1 MSPMSFSLDNIV
13 MVLAVVLLF
22 ILILRLIFGS
32 IKKIVG
38 LLINSVLGAV
48 GLLIV
53 NYFGASF
60 GISIGINLFTA
71 IIAGVFGIP
80 GVIFLIIFQLFM

>member
-1 MSPMSFSLDNIV
+1 MELNLNNIV
-13 MVLAVVLLF
+13 MLLAVILLF
-22 ILILRLIFGS
+22 ILVLRLIFGS

-60 GISIGINLFTA
+60 GVTIGINLFTA
-71 IIAGVFGIP
+71 LIAGVFGIP